1 MLEGWVSQK
10 EINLLQCKG
19 KNYKNKKLPSHY
31 VFFETDIFWR
41 RHRKMKFTR
50 CAFALVNVISNLHFD
65 HLQMLNVFTSR
76 FYRWKLLHML
86 ELMAREIS
94 HSIVKFTFPQELQ
107 VICCTA
113 SSDINLNINIP
124 KKSPTLVSIKGI

>member
-1 MLEGWVSQK
+1 M
-10 EINLLQCKG
+10 QCRG
-19 KNYKNKKLPSHY
+19 KNYNNKKLPSHSKNFQVTMY
-31 VFFETDIFWR
+31 FSKLTFSDEDL
-41 RHRKMKFTR
+41 KKKFTW

-113 SSDINLNINIP
+113 SSDINFNINILKNSHQFTHP
-124 KKSPTLVSIKGI
+124 SKYKFEIR